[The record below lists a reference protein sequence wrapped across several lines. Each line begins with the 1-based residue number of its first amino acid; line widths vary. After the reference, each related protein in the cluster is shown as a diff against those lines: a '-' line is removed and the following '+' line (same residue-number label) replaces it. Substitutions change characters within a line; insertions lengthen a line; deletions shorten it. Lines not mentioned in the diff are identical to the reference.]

1 MSSTQT
7 MDTFATIEARRSVKH
22 YDANH
27 KISDDEV
34 KKLFEATILSPTSF
48 NIQNWRFVNITD
60 KALRERVW
68 EASWKQ
74 AQVKD
79 ASLLILICADLNAT
93 DDRPERYWANS
104 PEEVSSKLV
113 PMITGFYKDN
123 EQLRRDEA
131 LRSVGIA
138 SQTLMLAAKA
148 MGYDSCPMI
157 GFDPNKVAEIIKLPD
172 SHIIGLMLTIG
183 KASQPAR
190 ERGGQLPLEEVM
202 VTDTF

>member
-1 MSSTQT
+1 MSTTQT
-7 MDTFATIEARRSVKH
+7 MDTFSAIEARRSVKH
-22 YDANH
+22 YDAEH
-27 KISDDEV
+27 EMSETEV

-48 NIQNWRFVNITD
+48 NIQNWRFVNVVD
-60 KALRERVW
+60 KALREQIW

-93 DDRPERYWANS
+93 DDRPERYWANA

-138 SQTLMLAAKA
+138 SQTMMLAAKA

-157 GFDPNKVAEIIKLPD
+157 GFDPKKVAEIIKLPEN
-172 SHIIGLMLTIG
+172 HMIGLMLTIG
-183 KASQPAR
+183 KAAQAAR
-190 ERGGQLPLEEVM
+190 ERGGQLPLEEVL